1 MIAPARGRATLIV
14 LALLGLLAGSACSGD
29 GGGARAETAAESGDG
44 VITGDSTST
53 SQRPASPDLPGTGD
67 ETPAGQGPFCDSIA
81 AIQGLGGGEARTA
94 TPEQVLAQN
103 EQMLDLLDEA
113 AASVPEGAPAD
124 VESLFDDY
132 RRIAEAIGEAGGDTD
147 AAYTTIEAADPA
159 LAARLFNPTAHLPA
173 FEFFARDCGISF
185 Q

>member
-1 MIAPARGRATLIV
+1 MIAPARRRAAVVV

-29 GGGARAETAAESGDG
+29 GGGATAEPAADAGDD
-44 VITGDSTST
+44 VITGDSSTT
-53 SQRPASPDLPGTGD
+53 SQPPASLPGTGD
-67 ETPAGQGPFCDSIA
+67 EAPGGRGPFCDSIA
-81 AIQGLGGGEARTA
+81 AIQDLGGGEAGTA

-147 AAYTTIEAADPA
+147 AAYTAIEAADPA